1 MSKTRL
7 LNFYYATLSFSQ
19 KKVSRETSESH
30 AFENKHENTSMI
42 GVVVGRRLQE
52 RVEAR
57 KHQRHE
63 KKSKKKVERRPK
75 SGIEVTEGEKK

>member
-1 MSKTRL
+1 
-7 LNFYYATLSFSQ
+7 
-19 KKVSRETSESH
+19 
-30 AFENKHENTSMI
+30 MI